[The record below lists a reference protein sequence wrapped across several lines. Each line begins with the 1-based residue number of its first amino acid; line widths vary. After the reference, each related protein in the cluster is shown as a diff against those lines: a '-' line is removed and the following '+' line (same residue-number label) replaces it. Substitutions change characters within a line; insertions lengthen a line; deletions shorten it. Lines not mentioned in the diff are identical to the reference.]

1 LIRIVLLLLVIII
14 LFWLLSRFMRL
25 SPALSARH
33 ARIAGVAAIA
43 AALLFLALSGR
54 LSWFFA
60 LLGVAFAALAR
71 LLPVLLRYVPELHKL
86 WLLFRR
92 SEAADKARQQSAPSN
107 ATMTVA
113 EAYEILGLKP
123 GAAREEIIAAHKRL
137 MQKLHPDRGGSDYL
151 AARINQAKTILL
163 KR

>member
-1 LIRIVLLLLVIII
+1 LIRILLPLLVIII
-14 LFWLLSRFMRL
+14 LFWLLHRFMRL
-25 SPALSARH
+25 SPALSARY
-33 ARIAGVAAIA
+33 ARNAGIAAIA
-43 AALLFLALSGR
+43 AVLLFLALGGR
-54 LSWFFA
+54 LNWFFA

-71 LLPVLLRYVPELHKL
+71 LLPVLLRYAPELHKL
-86 WLLFRR
+86 WFLFRH
-92 SEAADKARQQSAPSN
+92 SEEADKTRQQGAPDSAF
-107 ATMTVA
+107 MTVA

-123 GAAREEIIAAHKRL
+123 GASREEVIAAHKRL